1 MTAQPLEPRVSRLE
15 GAFEQIVERLGDTNV
30 RLERLEYKV
39 DANYHALDDK
49 ITALGSAFEARFAG
63 IDQKFPGIDQKFAAM
78 EQRFVGIDQ
87 KFAGIDQ
94 KFVGID
100 QKFASMD
107 QKFDSRFHFLI
118 GTYLTTTIAL
128 AGIFFAALFPLYR
141 HIAQ

>member
-39 DANYHALDDK
+39 DANYHALDAK
-49 ITALGSAFEARFAG
+49 MEQRFVG
-63 IDQKFPGIDQKFAAM
+63 IDQKFSAM

-87 KFAGIDQ
+87 KFSAMEQ
-94 KFVGID
+94 RFVGID
-100 QKFASMD
+100 QNFSAMD
-107 QKFDSRFHFLI
+107 QKIDSRFHFLI

>member
-39 DANYHALDDK
+39 DANYHALDAK
-49 ITALGSAFEARFAG
+49 
-63 IDQKFPGIDQKFAAM
+63 M

-87 KFAGIDQ
+87 KFSA
-94 KFVGID
+94 
-100 QKFASMD
+100 MD
-107 QKFDSRFHFLI
+107 QKIDSRFHFLI

>member
-39 DANYHALDDK
+39 DANYHALDAK
-49 ITALGSAFEARFAG
+49 
-63 IDQKFPGIDQKFAAM
+63 M

-87 KFAGIDQ
+87 KFSAMEQ
-94 KFVGID
+94 RFVGID
-100 QKFASMD
+100 QNFSAMD
-107 QKFDSRFHFLI
+107 QKIDSRFHFLI

-128 AGIFFAALFPLYR
+128 AGIFFAALFPLYK

>member
-39 DANYHALDDK
+39 DANYHALDAK

-63 IDQKFPGIDQKFAAM
+63 IDQKFPSIDQKFAAM
-78 EQRFVGIDQ
+78 EQRFDGMEHKFTGIDQ
-87 KFAGIDQ
+87 RFTA
-94 KFVGID
+94 
-100 QKFASMD
+100 MD

>member
-39 DANYHALDDK
+39 DANYHALDAK

-63 IDQKFPGIDQKFAAM
+63 IDQKFPGIDQKFTA
-78 EQRFVGIDQ
+78 
-87 KFAGIDQ
+87 
-94 KFVGID
+94 
-100 QKFASMD
+100 MD

-128 AGIFFAALFPLYR
+128 AGIFFAALFPLYK

>member
-1 MTAQPLEPRVSRLE
+1 MHSTDYAAPHVYPKF
-15 GAFEQIVERLGDTNV
+15 GAT
-30 RLERLEYKV
+30 
-39 DANYHALDDK
+39 
-49 ITALGSAFEARFAG
+49 S
-63 IDQKFPGIDQKFAAM
+63 IDQKFAAM

-87 KFAGIDQ
+87 KFTA
-94 KFVGID
+94 
-100 QKFASMD
+100 MD

>member
-39 DANYHALDDK
+39 DANYHALDAK
-49 ITALGSAFEARFAG
+49 MEQRFVG
-63 IDQKFPGIDQKFAAM
+63 IDQKFSAM

-87 KFAGIDQ
+87 KFSAMEQ
-94 KFVGID
+94 RFVGID
-100 QKFASMD
+100 QKFSAMD
-107 QKFDSRFHFLI
+107 QKIDSRFHFLI